1 VDARADLFGLG
12 VMLYELLADQLP
24 FTGTSMMA
32 MLASIA
38 HGSPTRLRSVAP
50 DVPDDVSQ
58 LVMQMIAHDPADRP
72 ATAQAVA
79 DTITAI
85 EKRLA
90 NS

>member
-1 VDARADLFGLG
+1 
-12 VMLYELLADQLP
+12 
-24 FTGTSMMA
+24 MMA

-38 HGSPTRLRSVAP
+38 HGSPTPLRSAAP
-50 DVPDDVSQ
+50 DVPDDVSK

-79 DTITAI
+79 DTIASI

>member
-1 VDARADLFGLG
+1 
-12 VMLYELLADQLP
+12 
-24 FTGTSMMA
+24 
-32 MLASIA
+32 
-38 HGSPTRLRSVAP
+38 
-50 DVPDDVSQ
+50 VPDDVST